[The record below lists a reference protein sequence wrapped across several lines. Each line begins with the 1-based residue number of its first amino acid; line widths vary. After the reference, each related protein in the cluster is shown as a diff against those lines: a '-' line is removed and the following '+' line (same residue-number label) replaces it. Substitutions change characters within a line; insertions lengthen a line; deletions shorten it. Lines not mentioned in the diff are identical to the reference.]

1 MNALAG
7 MTRMVYRRLVLLP
20 LRTEAMRLGISF
32 FTILVL
38 LCCGLSNSAPA
49 QLSAAERSTQA
60 RAAVRGGEPGYL
72 GIGVANISDDDLKD
86 LNVKGSQAVAVT
98 WVGDHSPA
106 DNAGI
111 EPGDVLLRFNNE
123 PVQTAEQL
131 GRLVRET
138 PAGRK
143 VRLLISRD
151 GQTQALTVAVGSHQ
165 AQTKLTNPSS
175 PTVAPGPAPQDA
187 FRTPAMPK
195 IGPSDWPDPTLSW
208 HSAVLGIVCE
218 GIRSQ
223 LAEYFGVKEGVLVRY
238 VAQNSAAEKAGI
250 RAGDVLVKVGDSA
263 VTTPREVTLALG
275 AQESPEKQVRI
286 RLKRDR
292 KEVSVNVT
300 PDTGRLSVIPW
311 THSVSSPDR

>member
-1 MNALAG
+1 
-7 MTRMVYRRLVLLP
+7 
-20 LRTEAMRLGISF
+20 MRWGISF

-38 LCCGLSNSAPA
+38 LCCALLNSASA
-49 QLSAAERSTQA
+49 QLAAAEPSTPARSA
-60 RAAVRGGEPGYL
+60 MRGGEPGYL
-72 GIGVANISDDDLKD
+72 GIGVANVADDELKD

-98 WVGDHSPA
+98 WVGDGSPA
-106 DNAGI
+106 GKAGL

-123 PVQTAEQL
+123 PIQTAEQL

-151 GQTQALTVAVGSHQ
+151 GEAQALNVVVGSHQ

-175 PTVAPGPAPQDA
+175 PTAPPAPAPGGA
-187 FRTPAMPK
+187 FRTPGMQPK
-195 IGPSDWPDPTLSW
+195 IGPSDWPDPALSW

-223 LAEYFGVKEGVLVRY
+223 LAEYFGVKQGVLVRY

-250 RAGDVLVKVGDSA
+250 KAGDVLVKVGDSA

-275 AQESPEKQVRI
+275 AQASSEKQVRI
-286 RLKRDR
+286 QLKRDR
-292 KEVSVNVT
+292 KEISVNVT
-300 PDTGRLSVIPW
+300 PESGTLSVIPW
-311 THSVSSPDR
+311 THSVSAPER